1 MKMYV
6 YTNTSYMNIPYSFI
20 YKAEND
26 SNIHQT
32 GEWINKFWYIHT
44 MEYYLAIKQK
54 KPKNYGDIQW
64 DSVLSV
70 SRGIL
75 DEFQPHC
82 AEQKVQEPDT
92 EYSI

>member
-1 MKMYV
+1 
-6 YTNTSYMNIPYSFI
+6 MNIPNSFI

-54 KPKNYGDIQW
+54 KPKNYGDIQ
-64 DSVLSV
+64 
-70 SRGIL
+70 
-75 DEFQPHC
+75 
-82 AEQKVQEPDT
+82 
-92 EYSI
+92 